1 MNKIIQLPKGYTRF
15 RAQMGRP
22 DGDISGKCKLQRVR
36 MSSCGA
42 YDWAGAYWGIGE
54 PLYVCEDKSGNQ
66 MFVRA
71 LTREEAKSILRAYS
85 KPLTF
90 YR

>member
-1 MNKIIQLPKGYTRF
+1 MSNIIQLSKGYSRYG
-15 RAQMGRP
+15 AQMGRQ
-22 DGDISGKCKLQRVR
+22 DGSVSGKCKLQKVR

-54 PLYVCEDKSGNQ
+54 PLYVCEDKDGNQ

-71 LTREEAKSILRAYS
+71 LTRDEAKGILRAYS

-90 YR
+90 YK